1 MLKKKK
7 RGQKNEPRE
16 RLLIKQLFLSK
27 NNRLKQLL
35 SKQ

>member
-7 RGQKNEPRE
+7 RGQKNEPRKM
-16 RLLIKQLFLSK
+16 LLIKQLFLSK